1 MNKILLSKLE
11 EITLEEKEILEGHS
25 INPKN
30 YTNHYEFI
38 IQGEKMLGP
47 DYCIDSRVHTR
58 FIDFP
63 EHKHDYIEMMYV
75 IQGSITHVIDNREIT
90 LHKG

>member
-63 EHKHDYIEMMYV
+63 EH
-75 IQGSITHVIDNREIT
+75 
-90 LHKG
+90 

>member
-38 IQGEKMLGP
+38 IQGKKNVRSGLL
-47 DYCIDSRVHTR
+47 Y
-58 FIDFP
+58 
-63 EHKHDYIEMMYV
+63 
-75 IQGSITHVIDNREIT
+75 
-90 LHKG
+90 